1 MKDAGADAPSDGK
14 SFAFPHHMRVTR
26 GPDIEHVRHKG
37 KRVRTTSLDVRA
49 IASFAVSVTAPVA
62 APVTAPANESDAHA
76 VRVRHPRVAH
86 ARVGI
91 VVPKYSHGSVERNL
105 VKRRLRELVRVE
117 ALPVLPAVDV
127 VIRALPR
134 AYTRTFDELREETRK
149 WTRQLVRE
157 GVPAASTVAS
167 TAASSPDSSR
177 KMTEPSAPAES

>member
-1 MKDAGADAPSDGK
+1 MSDYPAPLPSKDAGSDASSAGP

-49 IASFAVSVTAPVA
+49 IASFAVSVNM
-62 APVTAPANESDAHA
+62 PANETP
-76 VRVRHPRVAH
+76 VQRTHP
-86 ARVGI
+86 RVGI
-91 VVPKYSHGSVERNL
+91 VVPKYSHGSVERNR

-149 WTRQLVRE
+149 WTRQLVRD
-157 GVPAASTVAS
+157 GVPVAAASNVAL
-167 TAASSPDSSR
+167 SPDSSR

>member
-1 MKDAGADAPSDGK
+1 MSTTGHSDT
-14 SFAFPHHMRVTR
+14 SFAFPHHLRVTR
-26 GPDIEHVRHKG
+26 GPEIENVRHKG

-49 IASFAVSVTAPVA
+49 IASFSVSGDAVANASTNAQA
-62 APVTAPANESDAHA
+62 A
-76 VRVRHPRVAH
+76 HPRI
-86 ARVGI
+86 GI

-117 ALPVLPAVDV
+117 ALPLLPPIDV

-157 GVPAASTVAS
+157 GAPSTTGA
-167 TAASSPDSSR
+167 SR
-177 KMTEPSAPAES
+177 KMTEPSAPAET